1 MTEEPEPAARGTAP
15 RFALV
20 PAVYVV
26 LRRRHHDH
34 REVLLQFR
42 DGTGFMDRHWAC
54 GAAGHVEAGESLF
67 QAAVR
72 EAREELGVQID
83 ADALVPLVVVH
94 RRHEDDDPVNQRI
107 DVFFA
112 CDTWVGEPAIQEP
125 DKSSELGWFD
135 VTELPDPVVPHEGR
149 VLRALATGDLPL
161 VATYGFED

>member
-1 MTEEPEPAARGTAP
+1 VTEP
-15 RFALV
+15 RFCLV

-26 LRRRHHDH
+26 LRRRTHGR

-72 EAREELGVQID
+72 EAREELDITVTPD
-83 ADALVPLVVVH
+83 DLVPLVVVH
-94 RRHEDDDPVNQRI
+94 RRHDDDDDPINQRI

-112 CDTWVGEPAIQEP
+112 CDTWTGEPRTVEA
-125 DKSSELGWFD
+125 DKSSDLRWFD
-135 VTELPDPVVPHEGR
+135 VADLPEPVVPHEAR
-149 VLRALATGDLPL
+149 VLRALAAGDLPL
-161 VATYGFED
+161 VATYGFDD